1 MKNFV
6 LGLNYWAHSA
16 GIAERCACT
25 PFIDKALVRFTSTQ
39 SVRILW
45 WFRCEIKIFGGAICW
60 FTSLSKNE
68 TAKIGN
74 CDFDLES
81 GDREPHPECKNIK
94 FLYLSINFLTPN
106 SFHHSSILH
115 LRTCRGVTE
124 HQSANQL
131 VTVKSSQQILDCFV
145 IVMSE

>member
-1 MKNFV
+1 MKSK
-6 LGLNYWAHSA
+6 Y
-16 GIAERCACT
+16 
-25 PFIDKALVRFTSTQ
+25 
-39 SVRILW
+39 
-45 WFRCEIKIFGGAICW
+45 FGG
-60 FTSLSKNE
+60 LSADLPPS
-68 TAKIGN
+68 AKTKQPKSAN

-115 LRTCRGVTE
+115 LRTRRGVTE
-124 HQSANQL
+124 HQGANQL

>member
-1 MKNFV
+1 MISLWNQNI
-6 LGLNYWAHSA
+6 LG
-16 GIAERCACT
+16 G
-25 PFIDKALVRFTSTQ
+25 
-39 SVRILW
+39 
-45 WFRCEIKIFGGAICW
+45 
-60 FTSLSKNE
+60 SLLIYLPQQKR
-68 TAKIGN
+68 
-74 CDFDLES
+74 DFDLES

-124 HQSANQL
+124 HQGANQL